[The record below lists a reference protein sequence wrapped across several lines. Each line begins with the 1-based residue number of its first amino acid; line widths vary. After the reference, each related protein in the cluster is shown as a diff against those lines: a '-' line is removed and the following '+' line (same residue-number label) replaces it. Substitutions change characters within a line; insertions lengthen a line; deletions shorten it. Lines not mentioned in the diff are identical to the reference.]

1 MPRPCP
7 PLPLAVVAGLSLA
20 LPPLAARAE
29 LPDHLALALPV
40 SGITVDG
47 DLSDWPRRMPS
58 LPIRNEFGVYGPTDT
73 ELVDLDSSED
83 LSPSFR
89 VGYDPDEQLLY
100 VAVEVRDD
108 ILFPVGHVAATDAC
122 EIYVSGL
129 QTQDSRPIQ
138 YALVPGRSTYPTFDR
153 RGVHDNLRVD
163 RRSRGAWKRRGDL
176 TTYEWGVQVRSADP
190 LYPRTDPRYGST
202 MMNPAPGR
210 GVRLEGG
217 GIIGFDVVVVDG
229 DGPPPEYRAPHRSDF
244 RLAGETASWVPWG
257 PPVGVKMMGDNKVG
271 RLVLAPEDWSEG
283 FDAEAMEEYLETW
296 LRDHPDVWISA
307 IERAAARQSR
317 PHSHPLARRLDQA
330 AGAIAR
336 AEARILETEGPLVW
350 DYKTVP
356 WRSPGD
362 PVGGVVSPPAADEV
376 LASLERGL
384 RELQGTADEELL
396 ASLRR
401 ELQADSGR
409 NGWLVLL
416 GGCLLG
422 LAVGLAAVHVVR
434 RRSQPDSS
442 GLGDRLA
449 ALESR
454 MTDTQDVM
462 IALSEKLDRMDARDR
477 KGTEAS
483 RETDS

>member
-1 MPRPCP
+1 MSRPC
-7 PLPLAVVAGLSLA
+7 LPLRLAALLAGLS
-20 LPPLAARAE
+20 AAGPSLSVRAAD
-29 LPDHLALALPV
+29 LPDYLALALPI

-47 DLSDWPRRMPS
+47 DLSDWPREMPA
-58 LPIRNEFGVYGPTDT
+58 LPIRNEFGAYGPTDT
-73 ELVDLDSSED
+73 ELVDLDISED

-108 ILFPVGHVAATDAC
+108 ILYTVGGHVASTDAC

-129 QTQDSRPIQ
+129 QTQDHRPIQ
-138 YALVPGRSTYPTFDR
+138 YALVPGGSTYPTFDR

-176 TTYEWGVQVRSADP
+176 TIYEWGVQVRSADP
-190 LYPRTDPRYGST
+190 LFPRTDPRYGRT

-210 GVRLEGG
+210 AVRLEGG

-229 DGPPPEYRAPHRSDF
+229 DGPPPEFRASSRST
-244 RLAGETASWVPWG
+244 RLLTEATASWVPWG
-257 PPVGVKMMGDNKVG
+257 PPVAVKMMGDNKVG
-271 RLVLAPEDWSEG
+271 RLVLAPENWSAG

-307 IERAAARQSR
+307 IERAAAGQPR

-336 AEARILETEGPLVW
+336 AEARILDAPDPATW

-362 PVGGVVSPPAADEV
+362 PMGEDVRPTYVHPGD
-376 LASLERGL
+376 ASER
-384 RELQGTADEELL
+384 D
-396 ASLRR
+396 
-401 ELQADSGR
+401 D
-409 NGWLVLL
+409 WLVLL

-422 LAVGLAAVHVVR
+422 LAVGLAAVYLVR
-434 RRSQPDSS
+434 RRSGADSS
-442 GLGDRLA
+442 ALGERLS

-477 KGTEAS
+477 KGAEAP
-483 RETDS
+483 RENDS